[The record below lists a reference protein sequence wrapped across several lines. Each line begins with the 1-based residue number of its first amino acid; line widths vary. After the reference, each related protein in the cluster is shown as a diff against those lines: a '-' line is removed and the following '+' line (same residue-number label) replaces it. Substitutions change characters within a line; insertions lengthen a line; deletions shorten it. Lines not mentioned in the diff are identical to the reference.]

1 MHRAHPS
8 KRASRTFRA
17 STLDMK
23 KRTTEG
29 ADVFLVKSVAGGYEV
44 FDRRGQRLSHG
55 PQEKADA
62 VIHAKELARPGG
74 AHVLVYAVN
83 GDLESEFFYQEE
95 EREALDRDDST
106 SSFAASQPAHH
117 HR

>member
-1 MHRAHPS
+1 
-8 KRASRTFRA
+8 
-17 STLDMK
+17 MK

-29 ADVFLVKSVAGGYEV
+29 SNVFLVKSVAGGYEV
-44 FDRRGQRLSHG
+44 FDRRGKRLSLG

-62 VIHAKELARPGG
+62 VIHAKELARPEG
-74 AHVLVYAVN
+74 AHVLVYAESGEV
-83 GDLESEFFYQEE
+83 ESEFFYQQE

-117 HR
+117 QSHL